1 MSLRILCFIDR
12 LEAGGAQRQLVE
24 LAKEFKNKGHQVKF
38 LTYHKSDFY
47 FEDLKKN
54 QITEYCIVE
63 SNYLKRIIK
72 IRRFIRKNEFH
83 VVLSFLEASN
93 FMNIVSGFP
102 FKSWKVIV
110 GERSAKPQI
119 LRSFKLKFYRWMFFF
134 ADTIVANS
142 KSNLELVYKVNP
154 LLPKSKCEVIYNL
167 VNIPDSVL
175 LKEKSTINK
184 TDQFNIIIG
193 ARHVKLKNLN
203 GLIEAINLLP
213 KPLQLKLMVSWYGD
227 KSEDGSYERGVA
239 KIKKYGLCKNFN
251 FLPSTNDLYS
261 RILEADAVCLLSFYE
276 GFPNF
281 VCEGMRLGKPI
292 ICTSVSDL
300 PDLLTEDING
310 FFCLPNDVL
319 SISNAL
325 KKVMSKNKFE
335 LAKIGEVNLLEAKR
349 MFNKEIITQ
358 QYLDLFK

>member
-213 KPLQLKLMVSWYGD
+213 KPLQLKLMVNWYGD

-261 RILEADAVCLLSFYE
+261 RILEADAVCL
-276 GFPNF
+276 
-281 VCEGMRLGKPI
+281 
-292 ICTSVSDL
+292 
-300 PDLLTEDING
+300 
-310 FFCLPNDVL
+310 
-319 SISNAL
+319 
-325 KKVMSKNKFE
+325 
-335 LAKIGEVNLLEAKR
+335 
-349 MFNKEIITQ
+349 
-358 QYLDLFK
+358 